1 MAKKL
6 PKYEK
11 TAGFNYE
18 GMAQLTDVVTR
29 QEVATGERI
38 NKFLSSVTQDFRQQ
52 GIQYATDQA
61 IEDAIRNPIT
71 KSQIDVARATGD
83 NPVTKYLQGGTAY
96 NEAMTKMLGQQVA

>member
-29 QEVATGERI
+29 QEAATGERI
-38 NKFLSSVTQDFRQQ
+38 NKFLSGVTQDFRQQ
-52 GIQYATDQA
+52 VFSMLL
-61 IEDAIRNPIT
+61 T
-71 KSQIDVARATGD
+71 KQ
-83 NPVTKYLQGGTAY
+83 L
-96 NEAMTKMLGQQVA
+96 KMQ